1 MIEKIIEYMT
11 NYFSMFMKKINLFFN
26 YYQLKAFLEKNTW
39 NKMKILYDNKEAIHQ
54 ILYDNE
60 KTIKIESN
68 FNENDLDKY
77 FYLSLLIKDNPNI
90 IYYIYEIDLIIN
102 LAKYQNNNK
111 NKNSYQNILLAMII
125 LILIDNYR
133 NTECFMES
141 DDEVL
146 DEIYEE
152 NMKIKNNE
160 KDLKSLNINLESENI
175 EDNEVSKFMMEI
187 VESLVLNK
195 KIENFE
201 FCDNVLAQIGFEK
214 INLTEDMY
222 NKLIEIF
229 EQNEEY
235 VNGFKI
241 SQLNDL
247 FNEKKLNFYT
257 LISKY
262 ILKESIYI
270 YNFPFFLSTRKNIL
284 RIVKSQSDKLISYDK
299 NTEIKNKLF
308 NILTFFCDSE
318 YYIKKYLSAPK
329 NELNEVLEYYKNFC
343 FESKKE
349 AIKRIENESLNK
361 EEINL
366 ILKSDLEKAKK
377 INLRKNLIFF
387 LLNKNNNIKIVKLS
401 EKKIESIVKKV
412 ENCEKLIKDNKFMNK
427 MRTDD
432 KEIFYEFFNQEK
444 NKEMLLKIFTQE
456 EYDCFMNGI
465 KEEKIKKKEKNNNK
479 DNTENSLLSIIEKL
493 QLNEEKNSTSD
504 TDNEIKEMV
513 PNIKIIGKY
522 ESPAESIIQLNNGG
536 YVSMGQKSLNVYDEN
551 YECNDIINYN
561 SNHNL
566 YTSIQEIKGMEEEET
581 RIIASTNKDI
591 TIVKIDNKNK
601 NKKNKKIKSEAYNI
615 YNLTPK
621 SCLAIDDRTNI
632 ICCKE
637 GVYQIQDLFSDII
650 SIKSKKI
657 CGDNCIRSFQIH
669 QNLIAITSNSI
680 LSQGK
685 DVIKFYNPKT
695 ESIIKELEG
704 FSFINSANGIT
715 LMNNDENKNILIC
728 ACKQYNQG
736 QKNGI
741 LLIDVDNIE
750 KEEIKYKFY
759 DTNNFEVYSFCSL
772 YLKNDENIEMPTI
785 YFLVGGYNKEA
796 KRGEI
801 KLYKRKN
808 FDNME
813 IEFVSNI
820 ENEKIENDEF
830 KGFNGAISCIIQSK
844 DDNNIL
850 ITCTDGYVF
859 LFQENFD
866 FLQKENLIIF

>member
-1 MIEKIIEYMT
+1 MFEKIIEYIT
-11 NYFSMFMKKINLFFN
+11 SYFSTIMKKINLFFN
-26 YYQLKAFLEKNTW
+26 YYQLKAFLEKDTW

-60 KTIKIESN
+60 KTIKIKST
-68 FNENDLDKY
+68 FNENDFGKY

-102 LAKYQNNNK
+102 LDKYRK
-111 NKNSYQNILLAMII
+111 KIKNSYQNIVLSMII
-125 LILIDNYR
+125 LILIDNYK

-141 DDEVL
+141 DEEVL

-152 NMKIKNNE
+152 NMKVKTNE

-175 EDNEVSKFMMEI
+175 EDNEVSLFMMEI
-187 VESLVLNK
+187 VESLVSNK

-201 FCDNVLAQIGFEK
+201 FCDNALAQIGFEK

-229 EQNEEY
+229 EQNEKY
-235 VNGFKI
+235 VNELKI
-241 SQLNDL
+241 SELNDL

-270 YNFPFFLSTRKNIL
+270 YNFPFLLSTRKNIL
-284 RIVKSQSDKLISYDK
+284 KIVKSQSDKLISYDK

-329 NELNEVLEYYKNFC
+329 NKLNEVLEYYKNFC

-349 AIKRIENESLNK
+349 TIKSIENESLNK
-361 EEINL
+361 DEIN
-366 ILKSDLEKAKK
+366 IIIKSDLEKAKK

-387 LLNKNNNIKIVKLS
+387 LLNKNNKAKIVKKT

-412 ENCEKLIKDNKFMNK
+412 ENCEKLIKDNKFMSK
-427 MRTDD
+427 MRADD
-432 KEIFYEFFNQEK
+432 KEFFYEFFNQEN
-444 NKEMLLKIFTQE
+444 NKEMFLKIFKQE
-456 EYDCFMNGI
+456 EYDRFMNGI
-465 KEEKIKKKEKNNNK
+465 KEEKKKKEEKNNNK
-479 DNTENSLLSIIEKL
+479 EITDKENSLLSIIEKL
-493 QLNEEKNSTSD
+493 QLNEEKDSTSD
-504 TDNEIKEMV
+504 TDNEIKQKV
-513 PNIKIIGKY
+513 QNIKIIGKHD
-522 ESPAESIIQLNNGG
+522 SAAESIIQLKSGG

-551 YECNDIINYN
+551 CEKCNDITNN
-561 SNHNL
+561 NNNHNL
-566 YTSIQEIKGMEEEET
+566 YTSIQEMKGEEEEGT
-581 RIIASTNKDI
+581 HIIASTNKDI

-601 NKKNKKIKSEAYNI
+601 NKKNKKVKSEAYNI

-632 ICCKE
+632 ICCNE
-637 GVYQIQDLFSDII
+637 GVYQIQDLFSDTI

-695 ESIIKELEG
+695 ESIIKELQG
-704 FSFINSANGIT
+704 FSFINSPNGIT
-715 LMNNDENKNILIC
+715 LMNNDENKNILLC
-728 ACKQYNQG
+728 ACKQYNPG

-772 YLKNDENIEMPTI
+772 NLKDNENITIPTI
-785 YFLVGGYNKEA
+785 YFLVGGYNKET
-796 KRGEI
+796 KKGEI

-808 FDNME
+808 NLE
-813 IEFVSNI
+813 IVFVTNI
-820 ENEKIENDEF
+820 KIENDEF

-850 ITCTDGYVF
+850 MTCTDGYVF
-859 LFQENFD
+859 LFKENFD

>member
-1 MIEKIIEYMT
+1 
-11 NYFSMFMKKINLFFN
+11 
-26 YYQLKAFLEKNTW
+26 
-39 NKMKILYDNKEAIHQ
+39 
-54 ILYDNE
+54 
-60 KTIKIESN
+60 
-68 FNENDLDKY
+68 
-77 FYLSLLIKDNPNI
+77 
-90 IYYIYEIDLIIN
+90 
-102 LAKYQNNNK
+102 
-111 NKNSYQNILLAMII
+111 
-125 LILIDNYR
+125 
-133 NTECFMES
+133 
-141 DDEVL
+141 
-146 DEIYEE
+146 
-152 NMKIKNNE
+152 
-160 KDLKSLNINLESENI
+160 
-175 EDNEVSKFMMEI
+175 
-187 VESLVLNK
+187 
-195 KIENFE
+195 
-201 FCDNVLAQIGFEK
+201 
-214 INLTEDMY
+214 
-222 NKLIEIF
+222 
-229 EQNEEY
+229 
-235 VNGFKI
+235 
-241 SQLNDL
+241 
-247 FNEKKLNFYT
+247 
-257 LISKY
+257 
-262 ILKESIYI
+262 
-270 YNFPFFLSTRKNIL
+270 
-284 RIVKSQSDKLISYDK
+284 
-299 NTEIKNKLF
+299 
-308 NILTFFCDSE
+308 
-318 YYIKKYLSAPK
+318 
-329 NELNEVLEYYKNFC
+329 
-343 FESKKE
+343 
-349 AIKRIENESLNK
+349 
-361 EEINL
+361 
-366 ILKSDLEKAKK
+366 
-377 INLRKNLIFF
+377 
-387 LLNKNNNIKIVKLS
+387 
-401 EKKIESIVKKV
+401 
-412 ENCEKLIKDNKFMNK
+412 
-427 MRTDD
+427 
-432 KEIFYEFFNQEK
+432 
-444 NKEMLLKIFTQE
+444 
-456 EYDCFMNGI
+456 
-465 KEEKIKKKEKNNNK
+465 
-479 DNTENSLLSIIEKL
+479 
-493 QLNEEKNSTSD
+493 
-504 TDNEIKEMV
+504 MV
-513 PNIKIIGKY
+513 QNIKIIGKH

-866 FLQKENLIIF
+866 FLLKENLIIF